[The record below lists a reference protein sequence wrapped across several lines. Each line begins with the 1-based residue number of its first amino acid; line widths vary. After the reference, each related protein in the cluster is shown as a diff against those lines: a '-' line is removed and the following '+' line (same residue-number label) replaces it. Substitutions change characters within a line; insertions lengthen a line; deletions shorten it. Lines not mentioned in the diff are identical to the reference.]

1 MGFLIYIDEGQAGM
15 GDCLYA
21 LSTQDGE
28 NVERALCLAN
38 GLLSKRIVV
47 AHEVLA
53 TVLGIEDLYRILQP
67 LLFDHAETALK
78 IFVKSDSLCGLAM
91 LNNIIAIKSTLLENG
106 IQSFIETLNKIT
118 LEFKNSQVMVGYY
131 QGKRN
136 STDMMTKLF
145 RDPCAIINSSLY
157 RFGDENMG
165 KVSNLEMDTVAR
177 ASKGVF

>member
-1 MGFLIYIDEGQAGM
+1 MMGFLIYIDEGQAGM

-38 GLLSKRIVV
+38 LLLSKRIVV

-53 TVLGIEDLYRILQP
+53 TVLDLYRILQP
-67 LLFDHAETALK
+67 LLFDHAATALK

-106 IQSFIETLNKIT
+106 IQSIIETLN
-118 LEFKNSQVMVGYY
+118 
-131 QGKRN
+131 
-136 STDMMTKLF
+136 
-145 RDPCAIINSSLY
+145 
-157 RFGDENMG
+157 
-165 KVSNLEMDTVAR
+165 
-177 ASKGVF
+177 

>member
-1 MGFLIYIDEGQAGM
+1 MGN
-15 GDCLYA
+15 CLYA
-21 LSTQDGE
+21 LSTQDGD

-38 GLLSKRIVV
+38 GLLSKRNLV

-106 IQSFIETLNKIT
+106 IQSFIETLN
-118 LEFKNSQVMVGYY
+118 
-131 QGKRN
+131 
-136 STDMMTKLF
+136 
-145 RDPCAIINSSLY
+145 
-157 RFGDENMG
+157 
-165 KVSNLEMDTVAR
+165 
-177 ASKGVF
+177 

>member
-1 MGFLIYIDEGQAGM
+1 MMCFLIYIDEGQAGM

-38 GLLSKRIVV
+38 LLLSKRIVV

-67 LLFDHAETALK
+67 LLFNHEETALK

-106 IQSFIETLNKIT
+106 IQSFIETLN
-118 LEFKNSQVMVGYY
+118 
-131 QGKRN
+131 
-136 STDMMTKLF
+136 
-145 RDPCAIINSSLY
+145 
-157 RFGDENMG
+157 
-165 KVSNLEMDTVAR
+165 
-177 ASKGVF
+177 

>member
-1 MGFLIYIDEGQAGM
+1 MMGFLIYIDEGQAGM

-78 IFVKSDSLCGLAM
+78 IFVKSDCLCGLAM
-91 LNNIIAIKSTLLENG
+91 MNNRIAIKSTLLENG
-106 IQSFIETLNKIT
+106 IQSIIETLN
-118 LEFKNSQVMVGYY
+118 
-131 QGKRN
+131 
-136 STDMMTKLF
+136 
-145 RDPCAIINSSLY
+145 
-157 RFGDENMG
+157 
-165 KVSNLEMDTVAR
+165 
-177 ASKGVF
+177 